1 MAENG
6 KAWGDA
12 RGEVL
17 YANSY
22 IQWFAE
28 EALRIKGYTTP
39 APAGARTV
47 VIRQPVGVAALI
59 APWNFPLAMITRKV
73 APALAAGCTTVVKA
87 PHEAPLSALAMAQ
100 LAHEVGVPNGV
111 INVLTSSRGENEN
124 TMGKA
129 LCESERVAKV
139 SFTGS
144 TRVGKILMAQSASTI
159 TKMSLELG
167 GNSPFIVFDDA
178 DLDVA
183 VDSVMACKFRCGGQ
197 TCISANRYVLL
208 CVTDLVSIYVH
219 SRVYDEF
226 AERLVQRVRA
236 LRVGYGMEK
245 GVNIGPLV
253 NENSQAKA
261 RDHVAQMEAAGAEVL
276 IGGHAGEGLFFE
288 PTVVSANPGKR
299 MPTDEEETFG
309 PVAVLYRFDSEDEVV
324 RIANDVRVG
333 LGGYLFSQDVSR
345 CIRVAEAIEVGMV
358 GVNTGMIS
366 SSSMPFGGVK
376 ESGLCREGGPTGI
389 NEYLVEKAIVFGN
402 I

>member
-1 MAENG
+1 M
-6 KAWGDA
+6 
-12 RGEVL
+12 
-17 YANSY
+17 
-22 IQWFAE
+22 
-28 EALRIKGYTTP
+28 
-39 APAGARTV
+39 
-47 VIRQPVGVAALI
+47 
-59 APWNFPLAMITRKV
+59 
-73 APALAAGCTTVVKA
+73 
-87 PHEAPLSALAMAQ
+87 
-100 LAHEVGVPNGV
+100 
-111 INVLTSSRGENEN
+111 
-124 TMGKA
+124 
-129 LCESERVAKV
+129 
-139 SFTGS
+139 
-144 TRVGKILMAQSASTI
+144 
-159 TKMSLELG
+159 
-167 GNSPFIVFDDA
+167 
-178 DLDVA
+178 
-183 VDSVMACKFRCGGQ
+183 
-197 TCISANRYVLL
+197 

-376 ESGLCREGGPTGI
+376 ESGLGREGGPTGI